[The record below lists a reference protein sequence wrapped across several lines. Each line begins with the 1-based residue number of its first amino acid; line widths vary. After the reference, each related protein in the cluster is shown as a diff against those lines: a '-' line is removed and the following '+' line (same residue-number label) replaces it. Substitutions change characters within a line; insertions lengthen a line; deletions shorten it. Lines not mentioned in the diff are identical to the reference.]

1 MFYLLNLLSLF
12 MIIMFG
18 FVVFVYSDIDYHK
31 QNETNTIITSLKEGN
46 ITYNRSLMFDAT
58 NMNFVDDIDY
68 ICEVLNTTKH
78 VDNEDTY
85 NHIKDIEEKKISD
98 YYEIDYSSFL
108 GSGCDGS
115 VYLCRDVSTDELY
128 ACKEYDLIDTK
139 RDVSNWNER
148 LEKLRNE
155 LSTFKKIQIIN
166 NSNSNSNSNNNNTN
180 TNNNSNN
187 HNNKTSSNNSNRKC
201 GNNHN

>member
-1 MFYLLNLLSLF
+1 MYYLSNLLSLYT
-12 MIIMFG
+12 IIIFG
-18 FVVFVYSDIDYHK
+18 FVVFVYCDIDFHK
-31 QNETNTIITSLKEGN
+31 QNETNTIITSLKEEKMKFD
-46 ITYNRSLMFDAT
+46 RSLVINAT
-58 NMNFVDDIDY
+58 NMNFTDDIDY
-68 ICEVLNTTKH
+68 LCEVLNTTKH

-166 NSNSNSNSNNNNTN
+166 NNNSNNNSNSNNKHNNNDNNSNNNSNSNS
-180 TNNNSNN
+180 
-187 HNNKTSSNNSNRKC
+187 KTSSNNIKYY
-201 GNNHN
+201 